1 VVDGVLP
8 EKGAARDSGES
19 EVISVGSTRWIACAP
34 AVFVLIWATGYV
46 VAKLGMPHA
55 PPFKF
60 LAMRFALSMACLLVF
75 IAIWRPKWPTSRQQW
90 IHLAVVGA
98 LMQAGYLG
106 GVWAAVKAGIGAGLS
121 ALIVNLQ
128 PILTAV
134 WIATMVQQGQ
144 GQGSGVTARQWRG
157 LVLGLV
163 GVVLVM
169 SPKFGTGGEA
179 NVWNVGLCVF
189 ALLSMTAGALY
200 QKRFV
205 QPCDFRTA
213 SFVQLGAALVLM
225 APLAQIETEAISYNA
240 GFLSAM
246 LWSVVVLTL
255 GGSTL
260 LYVLIQRGAA
270 TEVTSLLYLVPPVT
284 AFMAWLG
291 FGEAI
296 TWHTV
301 VGMAITAV
309 GVAWVV
315 RLPALRVEQGSKS

>member
-1 VVDGVLP
+1 M
-8 EKGAARDSGES
+8 
-19 EVISVGSTRWIACAP
+19 RWVAWAP

-60 LAMRFALSMACLLVF
+60 LAMRFALSLGCLLVF
-75 IAIWRPKWPTSRQQW
+75 IAIWRPKWPSSRWQL
-90 IHLAVVGA
+90 IHLVIVGA

-128 PILTAV
+128 PILTALWV
-134 WIATMVQQGQ
+134 AATVQAGQ
-144 GQGSGVTARQWRG
+144 GVSARQWRG
-157 LVLGLV
+157 LVLGLM
-163 GVVLVM
+163 GVMLVM
-169 SPKFGTGGEA
+169 STKFGAGGEA
-179 NVWNVGLCVF
+179 NAWNVGLCVF

-213 SFVQLGAALVLM
+213 SFVQLSAALALM
-225 APLAQIETEAISYNA
+225 APLALMETEAIRYTP
-240 GFLSAM
+240 GFLGAM
-246 LWSVVVLTL
+246 AWSVVVLTL

-309 GVAWVV
+309 GVAWVI
-315 RLPALRVEQGSKS
+315 RPSKARRVPDSTF